1 MEFAV
6 RLSSMPDEWIPL
18 TLLYSSD
25 NFTDSEM
32 DRDES
37 ETITEGNTN
46 TSFNEDTFNDS
57 TIVLIRGYR
66 VVPRAIP
73 IENMNDNNITLRI
86 CNFSNNESFQFR
98 WLQTS
103 NLDLSTEENDE
114 MWALNNINIT
124 LVNEDSNRSISF
136 DELE

>member
-1 MEFAV
+1 
-6 RLSSMPDEWIPL
+6 MPDEWIPL

-25 NFTDSEM
+25 NFADSENGTGG
-32 DRDES
+32 DEN
-37 ETITEGNTN
+37 ETVTYFNNGMGNTN
-46 TSFNEDTFNDS
+46 ATFNDS
-57 TIVLIRGYR
+57 TIFLIRGYR
-66 VVPRAIP
+66 VVPQAIP

-124 LVNEDSNRSISF
+124 FINEDSNQSISF